1 MKAPYRV
8 YNNKNGGQTFFE
20 ADGDGWFCTHGA
32 WYGAPITV
40 KGKPALEHSCGVS
53 VYDSYQDLTTQEY
66 KEMY

>member
-1 MKAPYRV
+1 
-8 YNNKNGGQTFFE
+8 
-20 ADGDGWFCTHGA
+20 
-32 WYGAPITV
+32 V